1 MNIWL
6 AVTGLLLTFYLLK
19 IVSDQVENSFS
30 ALAFRYKI
38 PATIAGATLLAVG
51 GSAGELFTALNSAI
65 FYKTFEIGLIT
76 IIWSAIFN
84 LFVITGLIG
93 IKTREKIPLSKKGMI
108 RDMIFY
114 FLSAFTL
121 TLAIMDGEISQVE
134 SFGFLA
140 MYAIY
145 LAILYTGKNDNS
157 KLEKLE
163 ENHQPMLKIVIVS
176 FLGLAGIAFLSWAM
190 IKFGLTIAKFAGLSI
205 AAVSAIFFAFGTS
218 ISDTFI
224 AISAAKKGNG
234 SGAISSVFG
243 SNTFDILIGLGLPI
257 AIIGGVPINVD
268 GIFSSIVMLFLSI
281 FVAVIFI
288 AKDWHLSRK
297 EGYALLTTFFIFLGY
312 FLFL

>member
-6 AVTGLLLTFYLLK
+6 TVPGLLLTFYLLK
-19 IVSDQVENSFS
+19 IVSDQVEDSFS
-30 ALAFRYKI
+30 ALAFKYKI

-140 MYAIY
+140 MYAI
-145 LAILYTGKNDNS
+145 
-157 KLEKLE
+157 
-163 ENHQPMLKIVIVS
+163 
-176 FLGLAGIAFLSWAM
+176 
-190 IKFGLTIAKFAGLSI
+190 
-205 AAVSAIFFAFGTS
+205 
-218 ISDTFI
+218 
-224 AISAAKKGNG
+224 
-234 SGAISSVFG
+234 
-243 SNTFDILIGLGLPI
+243 
-257 AIIGGVPINVD
+257 
-268 GIFSSIVMLFLSI
+268 
-281 FVAVIFI
+281 
-288 AKDWHLSRK
+288 
-297 EGYALLTTFFIFLGY
+297 
-312 FLFL
+312 